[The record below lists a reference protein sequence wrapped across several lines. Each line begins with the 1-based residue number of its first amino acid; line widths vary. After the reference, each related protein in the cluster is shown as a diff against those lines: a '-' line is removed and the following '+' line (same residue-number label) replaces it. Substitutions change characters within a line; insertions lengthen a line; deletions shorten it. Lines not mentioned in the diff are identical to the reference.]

1 MQKSNLLSLDEAIKK
16 IKLSFDKISSEDVFI
31 QNALGRCLSKPV
43 VSNIDNPKYDVSSM
57 DGYAVNYNN
66 YTKINKETPKK
77 LKVIG
82 ESSAGNSFSKKIEG
96 LETVRIFT
104 GAKLP
109 SGSDTIIIQE
119 DVRNSSNKK
128 YVETKI
134 NIKKNQFVRKKG
146 LDFKKNEI
154 LFNEGIVI
162 KSRHIGSIAMTG
174 QTWLSVSRKPIV
186 SILSTGNEIIKV
198 GETQKKDQI
207 PNGNSLML
215 ASMIKEF
222 GGKPRMLP
230 VAGDNELDI
239 YKILKDASDCDL
251 IVTTGGVSVGKYDLI
266 QKALKHFK
274 RNKTEF
280 WKIAMRPGKPLLF
293 SKVNGTPLIG
303 LPGNPVS
310 SGVCSL
316 IFVNTAIRTML
327 GNTNQFPIFEKAILC
342 GELSQNDQRF
352 DFVRANIKYKNG
364 DIYAIPISK
373 QDSSM
378 ITKFS
383 HSNCLITREPF
394 DAIKSNGEIVK
405 ILKFPNNI

>member
-1 MQKSNLLSLDEAIKK
+1 MQKSNLLSLDKAIKK
-16 IKLSFDKISSEDVFI
+16 IKLSFNKISSEDIFL
-31 QNALGRCLSKPV
+31 QNALGRCLSKPI
-43 VSNIDNPKYDVSSM
+43 VSNVDNPKYDVSAM
-57 DGYAVNYNN
+57 DGYAINYNN
-66 YTKINKETPKK
+66 YMKINKKVTKK

-82 ESSAGNSFSKKIEG
+82 ESSAGNPFPKKIKN

-109 SGSDTIIIQE
+109 SGSDSIIIQE
-119 DVRNSSNKK
+119 DINNSSNKNFI
-128 YVETKI
+128 ETTI

-154 LFNEGIVI
+154 LFNEGTII

-174 QTWLSVSRKPIV
+174 QTWLTVSRKPVV
-186 SILSTGNEIIKV
+186 SILSTGNEILRV
-198 GETQKKDQI
+198 GEQQKKDKI

-215 ASMIKEF
+215 ASMVKEF
-222 GGKPRMLP
+222 GGIPKILP
-230 VAGDNELDI
+230 VASDNELDI
-239 YKILKDASDCDL
+239 YNILNSSTDCDL
-251 IVTTGGVSVGKYDLI
+251 IITTGGVSVGKYDLI
-266 QKALKHFK
+266 QKALENFS

-293 SKVNGTPLIG
+293 SKINKTPLIG

-310 SGVCSL
+310 SGVCCL
-316 IFVNTAIRTML
+316 IFVNIAIRSML
-327 GNTNQFPIFEKAILC
+327 GDTNEFPIFENATLN

-352 DFVRANIKYKNG
+352 DFVRANINYRSGNA
-364 DIYAIPISK
+364 YVTPITK

-383 HSNCLITREPF
+383 YSDCLITREPF
-394 DAIKSNGEIVK
+394 DKIKSDGDIVK
-405 ILKFPNNI
+405 IFKFPNNI

>member
-31 QNALGRCLSKPV
+31 ENALGRCLSKPV

-66 YTKINKETPKK
+66 YIRMNNKTTKR
-77 LKVIG
+77 LKIIG

-109 SGSDTIIIQE
+109 SGSDTVIIQE
-119 DVRNSSNKK
+119 DVRNSSNNK

-174 QTWLSVSRKPIV
+174 QTWLTVSRKPIV

-222 GGKPRMLP
+222 GGKPRILP

-266 QKALKHFK
+266 QKALKHFE

-293 SKVNGTPLIG
+293 SRINNTPLIG

-316 IFVNTAIRTML
+316 IFVNIAIRTML
-327 GNTNQFPIFEKAILC
+327 GDSSQFPIFKKAILN
-342 GELSQNDQRF
+342 GKLLQNDQRF
-352 DFVRANIKYKNG
+352 DFVRANINYKNG
-364 DIYAIPISK
+364 DTYVTPITT

-383 HSNCLITREPF
+383 HSDCLITRKPF
-394 DAIKSNGEIVK
+394 DEIKNIGEVIK

>member
-1 MQKSNLLSLDEAIKK
+1 MHKSNLLSLDKAIKK
-16 IKLSFDKISSEDVFI
+16 IKLSFNKISSEDVFI

-66 YTKINKETPKK
+66 YIKINEETTKK

-109 SGSDTIIIQE
+109 SGSDTVIIQE

-154 LFNEGIVI
+154 LFSEGTII

-174 QTWLSVSRKPIV
+174 QTWLTVSRKPVV
-186 SILSTGNEIIKV
+186 SILSTGNEILRV
-198 GETQKKDQI
+198 GEQQKKDKI

-215 ASMIKEF
+215 ASMVKEF
-222 GGKPRMLP
+222 GGIPKILP
-230 VAGDNELDI
+230 VASDNELDI
-239 YKILKDASDCDL
+239 YNVLNASTDCDL
-251 IVTTGGVSVGKYDLI
+251 IITTGGVSVGKYDLI
-266 QKALKHFK
+266 QKALEKFIN
-274 RNKTEF
+274 NKTEF

-293 SKVNGTPLIG
+293 SRINNTPLIG

-310 SGVCSL
+310 SGVCCL
-316 IFVNTAIRTML
+316 IFVNIAIRSML
-327 GNTNQFPIFEKAILC
+327 GDTNEFPIFEKATLN

-352 DFVRANIKYKNG
+352 DFVRANINYKNG
-364 DIYAIPISK
+364 NIYVSPIST

-394 DAIKSNGEIVK
+394 DATKSNGEIVK